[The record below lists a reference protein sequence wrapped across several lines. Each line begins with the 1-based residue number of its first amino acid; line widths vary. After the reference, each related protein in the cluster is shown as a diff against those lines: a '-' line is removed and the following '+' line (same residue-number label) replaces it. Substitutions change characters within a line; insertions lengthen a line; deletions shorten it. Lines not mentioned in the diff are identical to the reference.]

1 MRRAIVLFGLLVA
14 TVVHL
19 LPVWGVFA
27 NDNLEQLYGVR
38 VEGTDLQLLMRHRAA
53 LFGVLGVFSLVA
65 MFRPALRTAAL
76 ATAFASL
83 AAFLL
88 LSWLIAPHGPE
99 VARVVR
105 IDVFAIVAVGAA
117 LAARLAERRVSP

>member
-1 MRRAIVLFGLLVA
+1 MKRVLVMLGLAVA

-19 LPVWGVFA
+19 LPLWGVLS
-27 NDNLEQLYGVR
+27 NDNVEQLYGVS
-38 VEGTDLQLLMRHRAA
+38 VAGTDLQLLMRHRAA
-53 LFGVLGVFSLVA
+53 MFGVLGVLSLVA
-65 MFRPALRTAAL
+65 MFRPGLRTVAL

-88 LSWLIAPHGPE
+88 LAWFIGPHGPA

-105 IDVFAIVAVGAA
+105 IDVFAVLAVGAG
-117 LAARLAERRVSP
+117 LAAQLAGRRVSP

>member
-1 MRRAIVLFGLLVA
+1 MKRALVMLGLVVA

-19 LPVWGVFA
+19 LPLWGVLSNA
-27 NDNLEQLYGVR
+27 NVEQLYGVT

-53 LFGVLGVFSLVA
+53 MFGVLGVLSLVA
-65 MFRPALRTAAL
+65 IFRPALRTVAL

-88 LSWLIAPHGPE
+88 LSWFVAPHGPE

-105 IDVFAIVAVGAA
+105 IDVFAVIAVGAG

>member
-1 MRRAIVLFGLLVA
+1 MTRALVMLGLVVA

-19 LPVWGVFA
+19 LPTWGVLS
-27 NDNLEQLYGVR
+27 NSNVEQLYGVA
-38 VEGTDLQLLMRHRAA
+38 VEGNDLQLLMRHRAVMFGI
-53 LFGVLGVFSLVA
+53 LGVLSLVA
-65 MFRPALRTAAL
+65 LFRPALRTVAL

-88 LSWLIAPHGPE
+88 LAWLITPHGPE

-105 IDVFAIVAVGAA
+105 IDVFAVIAVGAG
-117 LAARLAERRVSP
+117 LAARLWERRVSP